1 MDVAPSIRLAN
12 GVELPVLGLGVYR
25 AQPGAETRE
34 AVRSALEAGY
44 RHVDTARAYHNEEDV
59 GVALRESGLP
69 RDQLFVTTKL
79 PRQDHGYDAAL
90 RSFEKSLS
98 ALRLGHVD
106 LYLVHWPI
114 TEGRRETWRAFER
127 ILEEGRARAIGVS
140 NYTERHLRELL
151 ADAAVPPL
159 VDQVEFHP
167 FLYQRELLRFCREQG
182 IAMEAYSPLTR
193 GRRLH
198 DREVQAIATTHGRTT
213 AQIMLRWS
221 LQRGLA
227 VLPKSVRRERILEN
241 AAVFDFELSDEEM
254 ARLDALDEGLH
265 VAWDPT
271 DAP

>member
-106 LYLVHWPI
+106 LYL
-114 TEGRRETWRAFER
+114 
-127 ILEEGRARAIGVS
+127 
-140 NYTERHLRELL
+140 
-151 ADAAVPPL
+151 DAAVPPL